1 VDRAAPNFDCLN
13 CNALAAVVHLARHH
27 LSPLLAEPATNE
39 CRQLALCQAHVVRDA
54 DNKIWRSTIL
64 RTWLDEKPL
73 VRAVVDFDYMMKL
86 LMNQLQ
92 SHVAKKDWFG
102 EMGSIWGT
110 LVFSA
115 GGGRRCTL
123 HMSNASYTKVK
134 WLSSIAC
141 MEAGLGHLA
150 DSFPDVKELAFFLD
164 RGPHMLNHKFLLHLA
179 GICRAH
185 GMLVRFVMVGEVGS
199 ARTLQTWKWASCR
212 RCFGVWRSHRS
223 FPLLQQRP
231 SSSAF
236 ARFQASL
243 LITLQL
249 PSSSTICTQRSRL
262 ARFPALATGAS
273 LSTSMAQTTHLSP
286 SLSSRLH
293 RPFM

>member
-1 VDRAAPNFDCLN
+1 VFGHQEPCSAATHDIHFVLGENVDRAAPNFDCLN

-27 LSPLLAEPATNE
+27 LSPLLAEHATNE

-123 HMSNASYTKVK
+123 HMSNASYTKVN
-134 WLSSIAC
+134 WLI
-141 MEAGLGHLA
+141 
-150 DSFPDVKELAFFLD
+150 
-164 RGPHMLNHKFLLHLA
+164 
-179 GICRAH
+179 
-185 GMLVRFVMVGEVGS
+185 
-199 ARTLQTWKWASCR
+199 
-212 RCFGVWRSHRS
+212 
-223 FPLLQQRP
+223 
-231 SSSAF
+231 
-236 ARFQASL
+236 
-243 LITLQL
+243 
-249 PSSSTICTQRSRL
+249 
-262 ARFPALATGAS
+262 
-273 LSTSMAQTTHLSP
+273 
-286 SLSSRLH
+286 
-293 RPFM
+293 